1 MAVAVKFNSV
11 DATRETLLIRV
22 KNWEDQESWKDFF
35 NTYSPLVYSVAFKAG
50 LSQAEA
56 EDAVQETML
65 TVAKQIREFHY
76 NPAIGRFRS
85 WLIHTTQWRVN
96 DQLRKRKRMVEP
108 RTRTKTGDRTATIE
122 RVPDPASLDLNKVCE
137 EEWENHIF
145 LLAVD
150 KVKRE
155 VSAKHF
161 QIFDLYVLKKWS
173 GNKVAE
179 TIGVDRALVHLTK
192 SRMMRLIKK
201 EVETLRS
208 QSI

>member
-1 MAVAVKFNSV
+1 MALEVKYNGV
-11 DATRETLLIRV
+11 NPTRGSLLERV
-22 KNWEDQESWKDFF
+22 KNWEDQKSWTEFF
-35 NTYSPLVYSVAFKAG
+35 DAYSGLVRSVALKAG
-50 LSQAEA
+50 LTEAEA
-56 EDAVQETML
+56 DDAVQETML
-65 TVAKQIREFHY
+65 SVAKKIREFQY

-85 WLIHTTQWRVN
+85 WLIHTTEWRVK
-96 DQLRKRKRMVEP
+96 DQLRKRKGIVESRP
-108 RTRTKTGDRTATIE
+108 RTKTGNRTTTIE

-150 KVKRE
+150 KVKRQ

-192 SRMMRLIKK
+192 SRMMKLIKT